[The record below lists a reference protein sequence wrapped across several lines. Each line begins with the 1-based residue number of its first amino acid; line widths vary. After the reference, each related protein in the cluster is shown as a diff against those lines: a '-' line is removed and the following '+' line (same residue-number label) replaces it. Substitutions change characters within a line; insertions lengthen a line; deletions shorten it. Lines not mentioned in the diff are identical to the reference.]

1 MKKAKNPSGH
11 KGSRNRKTWE
21 YNSAETDRAEEK
33 YDFSASWREPKGVQA
48 FLRTAENQAARREER
63 RQACQRTLTCAG
75 LAATAVVLLVVSAFV
90 PGDTTASPNMQN
102 AASFSVYPAAEVFA
116 EGQSSRKDW
125 CYTFLIL
132 QRDEEAENLEAATV
146 GMLDRKEKTLSLVS
160 VPPKLLVETG
170 TGLQTLEAV
179 YADKGAYGVRNQ
191 ITRLLGYPVDH
202 YISLSAETAAEIF
215 RLLDNGTVFLPPLGE
230 QRAAWLA
237 MLENT
242 LAAGCIRNR
251 DGAISLLGEEGKTT
265 LTEENLR
272 WYAGE
277 LLKLDRGGL
286 SVYAL
291 PTEAVGDKADA
302 LAVREEDWLLLLNQN
317 FNPYSKTLTNENIR
331 VTTAGA

>member
-1 MKKAKNPSGH
+1 M
-11 KGSRNRKTWE
+11 
-21 YNSAETDRAEEK
+21 
-33 YDFSASWREPKGVQA
+33 
-48 FLRTAENQAARREER
+48 
-63 RQACQRTLTCAG
+63 
-75 LAATAVVLLVVSAFV
+75 AVTLLVVSALV
-90 PGDTTASPNMQN
+90 PGSMTASPDMQN

-116 EGQSSRKDW
+116 EGESTRKDW

-179 YADKGAYGVRNQ
+179 YADKGAYGVKNQ
-191 ITRLLGYPVDH
+191 ITRILGYPVDH

-215 RLLDNGTVFLPPLGE
+215 RLLDDGTVFLPPVGE
-230 QRAAWLA
+230 RCAAWLA

-242 LAAGCIRNR
+242 LAGGCIRNR
-251 DGAISLLGEEGKTT
+251 DGVISLLGEEGKTT
-265 LTEENLR
+265 LTEGNLR

-277 LLKLDRGGL
+277 LLKLDSGGL

-291 PTEAVGDKADA
+291 PSEAADDETDA
-302 LAVREEDWLLLLNQN
+302 LTVREEDWLLLLNQS
-317 FNPYSKTLTNENIR
+317 FNPYSTDITNENIR
-331 VTTAGA
+331 VTTVGA